1 MSTESSIISPP
12 SPPLFD
18 LFWEE
23 YRQKILLAIVVFL
36 FLLLATGGILL
47 LRHSRR
53 LASESLLA
61 QSADITS
68 WQKVISSYPSS
79 GAAANAA
86 LLIAAAQRQAH
97 DIPASNNTYAQF
109 LEKFPH
115 HPLAISAMI
124 GRALNDDVAGHS
136 DQALDELQQASVAY
150 PQSYGAPFALWMRA
164 RLLTRMGKTEDS
176 KKTMQMISTQYPDS
190 FVNNMLLRQRMGQ
203 LPR

>member
-68 WQKVISSYPSS
+68 WQKVISSYPGS
-79 GAAANAA
+79 GAAANAM
-86 LLIAAAQRQAH
+86 LLIAATQRQAH
-97 DIPASNNTYAQF
+97 DVPASNNTYAQF

-176 KKTMQMISTQYPDS
+176 KKTLQMISTQYPDS

>member
-1 MSTESSIISPP
+1 MSTESSIISPA

-23 YRQKILLAIVVFL
+23 YRQKILLAIVGFL

-68 WQKVISSYPSS
+68 WQKVISSYPGS
-79 GAAANAA
+79 GAAANAM
-86 LLIAAAQRQAH
+86 LLIAATQRQAH
-97 DIPASNNTYAQF
+97 DVPASNNTYAQF

>member
-1 MSTESSIISPP
+1 MSTELPALSQV

-23 YRQKILLAIVVFL
+23 YRQKILLAIAGVL

-61 QSADITS
+61 QSADIIS
-68 WQKVISSYPSS
+68 WQKVIASYPGS
-79 GAAANAA
+79 GAAADAI

-97 DIPASNNTYAQF
+97 ELEHANATYAQF

-124 GRALNDDVAGHS
+124 GRALNDDLAGHP

-164 RLLTRMGKTEDS
+164 RLLTRMGKAEDS
-176 KKTMQMISTQYPDS
+176 KKTIQMISSQYPDS
-190 FVNNMLLRQRMGQ
+190 FVNNMLLRQRMGTK
-203 LPR
+203 

>member
-68 WQKVISSYPSS
+68 WQKVISSYPCS
-79 GAAANAA
+79 GAAANAM
-86 LLIAAAQRQAH
+86 LLIAATQRQAH
-97 DIPASNNTYAQF
+97 DVPASNNTYAQF

>member
-1 MSTESSIISPP
+1 MSTETPTI

-23 YRQKILLAIVVFL
+23 YRQKILLAIVGFL
-36 FLLLATGGILL
+36 FLLIATGGILL

-61 QSADITS
+61 QSADIAS
-68 WQKVISSYPSS
+68 WQKVIASYPGS
-79 GAAANAA
+79 GAAADAT

-97 DIPASNNTYAQF
+97 NLEQANATYAQF

-115 HPLAISAMI
+115 HPLAISAVI
-124 GRALNDDVAGHS
+124 GRALNDDMAGHS

-150 PQSYGAPFALWMRA
+150 PKSYGAPFALWMRA
-164 RLLTRMGKTEDS
+164 RILARMGKMEDS
-176 KKTMQMISTQYPDS
+176 KKTIQMISNS
-190 FVNNMLLRQRMGQ
+190 ILFLRQH
-203 LPR
+203 P

>member
-68 WQKVISSYPSS
+68 WQKVISSYPGS
-79 GAAANAA
+79 GAAANAM
-86 LLIAAAQRQAH
+86 LLIAATQRQAH
-97 DIPASNNTYAQF
+97 DVPASNNTYAQF

>member
-1 MSTESSIISPP
+1 MSTESSIISPA

-68 WQKVISSYPSS
+68 WQKVISSYPGS
-79 GAAANAA
+79 GAAANAM
-86 LLIAAAQRQAH
+86 LLIAATQRQAH
-97 DIPASNNTYAQF
+97 DVPASNNTYAQF

>member
-1 MSTESSIISPP
+1 MSTESSIISPA

-23 YRQKILLAIVVFL
+23 HRQKILLAIVGFL
-36 FLLLATGGILL
+36 FPLLATGGILL

-53 LASESLLA
+53 LASQSLLA
-61 QSADITS
+61 QSTDITS
-68 WQKVISSYPSS
+68 WQKVISSYPGS
-79 GAAANAA
+79 GAAANAT

-97 DIPASNNTYAQF
+97 NLEQSNGTYTQF

-124 GRALNDDVAGHS
+124 GRALNDDLAGHT

-150 PQSYGAPFALWMRA
+150 PKSYGAPFALWMRA

>member
-1 MSTESSIISPP
+1 MSIESSIISPA

-23 YRQKILLAIVVFL
+23 YRQKILLAIAGIL
-36 FLLLATGGILL
+36 FLLIATGGILL

-61 QSADITS
+61 QSADIAS
-68 WQKVISSYPSS
+68 WQKVIASYPGS
-79 GAAANAA
+79 GAAADAM
-86 LLIAAAQRQAH
+86 LLIAAAQREAHNLEQAN
-97 DIPASNNTYAQF
+97 ATYAQF

-124 GRALNDDVAGHS
+124 GRALNDDMAGHS

-150 PQSYGAPFALWMRA
+150 PKSYGAPFALWMRA
-164 RLLTRMGKTEDS
+164 RILTRMGKTEDS
-176 KKTMQMISTQYPDS
+176 KKTIQMISTQYPDS

-203 LPR
+203 PPR